1 MAIRTTYNRWA
12 LAEFIIVLFGLM
24 AFVWMCCRA
33 EPVKGRWRATTVFV
47 TIVTLYVVTMLYDG
61 LLYCYALETGM
72 RIDLQE
78 MMHFAM
84 IAFSAGLY
92 SCVIYRNRT
101 VSVSY
106 AIQNAMTAVEDVK
119 KSLRET
125 DEKYKSVEEALLS
138 LQDVHKNIEEI
149 IHKEVNAFMK
159 SVPIM
164 NDTKEK
170 EVFTATTSNNIQ
182 RGRRKTPRL

>member
-1 MAIRTTYNRWA
+1 M
-12 LAEFIIVLFGLM
+12 
-24 AFVWMCCRA
+24 
-33 EPVKGRWRATTVFV
+33 FV
-47 TIVTLYVVTMLYDG
+47 TIVTFYVVTMLYDG

-106 AIQNAMTAVEDVK
+106 AIQNAMTELEDMK

-125 DEKYKSVEEALLS
+125 GEKYKSVEEAVLLF
-138 LQDVHKNIEEI
+138 QENVHENIAEIVHKKVDEI
-149 IHKEVNAFMK
+149 MK
-159 SVPIM
+159 KRA
-164 NDTKEK
+164 DHERDQEK
-170 EVFTATTSNNIQ
+170 EVFMATTSNNVQ
-182 RGRRKTPRL
+182 RGRRKSHRL